1 MVMQRLFTVKE
12 ASEALHVSPSL
23 AVDCYGRE
31 DGLYCGVFCMPL
43 GKMHF
48 ILDEPCDD
56 RSQRTKEKKETTK

>member
-1 MVMQRLFTVKE
+1 MKAMEYCDGCRF
-12 ASEALHVSPSL
+12 AHL